1 MEASF
6 GLAPSHAPEK
16 VHVLR
21 RVHYRHPV
29 PSLVYATLDNGNG
42 GILRNLSQDGAA
54 IQAVAALRPGQTVR
68 MRFDLF
74 HPKIRVDVQ
83 ARVHWANSS
92 GQAGVVFT
100 DLSPS
105 VRRQLN
111 DWIFL
116 SLFRAIEPSAPILAS
131 SVPASDELIL
141 SANPRPVIRVAA
153 TMPVAAP
160 AAARSFPASAT
171 IVAEPH
177 LSVSWW
183 PQPISAHS
191 LAKLM
196 DVLILLSA
204 VLLFFCVFLAIA
216 QTIPPW
222 PATLALIA
230 GVAGFFTALY
240 WWICAWVGCETVGAQ
255 IARIALPDSARP
267 RTAQESQARFR

>member
-6 GLAPSHAPEK
+6 GLATPPAPAK
-16 VHVLR
+16 VPALR

-29 PSLVYATLDNGNG
+29 ASLVYATLDNGNG

-54 IQAVAALRPGQTVR
+54 IQAVAALRAGQTVR

-105 VRRQLN
+105 LRRQLN
-111 DWIFL
+111 QWIFL
-116 SLFRAIEPSAPILAS
+116 SLLRGMEPSAPILTSA
-131 SVPASDELIL
+131 PAVEDLIL
-141 SANPRPVIRVAA
+141 SASPRLAIRVAPA
-153 TMPVAAP
+153 MPPPVP
-160 AAARSFPASAT
+160 AAAHTFPAAAA
-171 IVAEPH
+171 VVEPH

-255 IARIALPDSARP
+255 LARIALPDSLRP
-267 RTAQESQARFR
+267 GAQEQVRFR

>member
-6 GLAPSHAPEK
+6 GLATPHAPEK
-16 VHVLR
+16 VRVLR

-29 PSLVYATLDNGNG
+29 HSLVYATLDNGNG

-54 IQAVAALRPGQTVR
+54 LQAVAALRPGQTVR

-83 ARVHWANSS
+83 ARVNWANSS
-92 GQAGVVFT
+92 GQAGVIFT

-116 SLFRAIEPSAPILAS
+116 SLFRAMEPSAPILAS
-131 SVPASDELIL
+131 SAPLPDDLIL
-141 SANPRPVIRVAA
+141 SATPRPVIRVAPA
-153 TMPVAAP
+153 MAAPVAAAAHSFP
-160 AAARSFPASAT
+160 AAAA
-171 IVAEPH
+171 IEPQ

-222 PATLALIA
+222 PATVALIA

-255 IARIALPDSARP
+255 IARIALPDSVRP
-267 RTAQESQARFR
+267 RTQESQVRFR

>member
-6 GLAPSHAPEK
+6 GLATPHAPEK
-16 VHVLR
+16 VRILR

-29 PSLVYATLDNGNG
+29 HSLVYATLDNGNG

-83 ARVHWANSS
+83 ARVHWANST

-100 DLSPS
+100 SLSPG

-116 SLFRAIEPSAPILAS
+116 SLFRGMEPPAPILTS
-131 SVPASDELIL
+131 PASADDLIL
-141 SANPRPVIRVAA
+141 SASPRPVIRVAPA
-153 TMPVAAP
+153 MPALAPAVARPFP
-160 AAARSFPASAT
+160 AAAAT
-171 IVAEPH
+171 VSEPQ

-222 PATLALIA
+222 PATVALIA

-240 WWICAWVGCETVGAQ
+240 WWICAWVGCETVGTQ
-255 IARIALPDSARP
+255 IARIALPDAARRP
-267 RTAQESQARFR
+267 AREPQARFR